1 MKKIPAKYPRF
12 QSGMTLTET
21 VIVVA
26 LYTLLLAAVLA
37 GVVHLYQT
45 NSYTINQS
53 YEIDLARRGLQNWL
67 KDAREMAF
75 ADDGSFPVRLME
87 PNRVGF
93 FSDIDND
100 PSAEYVEYILINKVF
115 YRRIH
120 NATGTPPTYNFT
132 TPDRVETISEY
143 IQNASNSMPVFR
155 YFDRNGALLVNPM
168 LAISSVRYLE
178 AEVMV
183 NIDPQRSPGEFVL
196 RSGVSPRNLKDN
208 L

>member
-1 MKKIPAKYPRF
+1 
-12 QSGMTLTET
+12 MTLIET
-21 VIVVA
+21 VIVLG
-26 LYTLLLAAVLA
+26 LYTLLLAGVMA

-75 ADDGSFPVRLME
+75 ADDGAFPVRLME
-87 PNRVGF
+87 ANRVGF
-93 FSDIDND
+93 FSDVDSD
-100 PSAEYVEYILINKVF
+100 PSAEYIEYVLTDKVF
-115 YRRIH
+115 YRRVH
-120 NATGTPPTYNFT
+120 NASGTPPTYNFA
-132 TPDRVETISEY
+132 TPDRIEIISEY

-155 YFDRNGALLVNPM
+155 YYDRNGALLVNPM

-196 RSGVSPRNLKDN
+196 RSGLAPRNLKDN